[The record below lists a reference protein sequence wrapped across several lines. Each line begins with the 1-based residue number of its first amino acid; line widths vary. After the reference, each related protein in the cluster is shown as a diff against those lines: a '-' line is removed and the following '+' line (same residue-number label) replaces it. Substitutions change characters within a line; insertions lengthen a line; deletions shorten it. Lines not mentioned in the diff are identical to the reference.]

1 MARMTKDQIKA
12 AVLEQIADSEGY
24 DTDELAAMRKDAL
37 DYYYNRDSIAPSIDG
52 RSKLQ
57 SSDVADMVEA
67 VTAQVMP
74 AFDGDAIIEVEP
86 RSEDDIEQARTETN
100 AVNWCV
106 MEQNNG
112 QYEIQQAL
120 RDALLLRN
128 GIIKVYLQEKEEV
141 QVEYMDGLTEME
153 FGQLMMQSVDNV
165 KDVDNGI
172 MVQEVGEPEKG
183 FHDVRVTI
191 KKTDRKVCVR
201 AVDPSNFM
209 WERDHDSIYLDC
221 IRFCAERFLPTRSE
235 LIEQGY
241 SKKKVNQ
248 LNAGGNDTRVDG
260 LARNQNSARR
270 HWEGTT
276 PAEDIIECFECY
288 VRLDADGDGVA
299 ELLRVVIGAKELLD
313 VYEVDF
319 VPYAAGTPFL
329 QPHRFTGMGLFDK
342 LKNVQDQKT
351 FGIRQW
357 ADNVNNTNYS
367 RFVVLDG
374 AANLDDLTNARP
386 GGVIRANAPDAVQP
400 LAVNDVGASVGTFLE
415 YADKMRSERG
425 GAALDMQT
433 AEMQIAGDTAH
444 GVERQMSA
452 KELLA
457 AMMTRTLAHTL
468 IKTTYELV
476 HQALRLYVPDELSF
490 RVGSEF
496 AQVNPQQWPER
507 KHFGVKSGLSP
518 AERARKQAALATV
531 VQQQMALM
539 QSGMDG
545 TLVDPGAIYNAML
558 DWMRCGGLDMP
569 ENYFVDP
576 ASEQAQMAAQGKQQQ
591 AQQQQEYQDMLL
603 ELQKMIEQR
612 KADNADA
619 KVMEDG
625 RQFDLELQ
633 FKYDELAQKA
643 AYDEAA
649 MAVDLAG
656 AMNGAEDGSGNDTDG
671 QTVQ

>member
-1 MARMTKDQIKA
+1 MPRMTKDQIKS

-37 DYYYNRDSIAPSIDG
+37 DYYYNRESIAPSMDG

-67 VTAQVMP
+67 VTAQIMP
-74 AFDGDAIIEVEP
+74 AFDGDAIVEVEP
-86 RSEDDIEQARTETN
+86 VTEQDIEQARTETS

-106 MEQNNG
+106 MEQNRG

-128 GIIKVYLQEKEEV
+128 GIIKVYLDENEKV
-141 QVEYMDGLTEME
+141 DVEYKEGLTELE
-153 FGQLMMQSVDNV
+153 FGQLMGQ
-165 KDVDNGI
+165 DVGDISRTDNGI
-172 MVQEVGEPEKG
+172 AVQEMGERKDG

-191 KKTDRKVCVR
+191 KTTERKVCVQ
-201 AVDPSNFM
+201 AVDPANFM
-209 WERDHDSIYLDC
+209 WERDHDSIYLDR

-235 LIEQGY
+235 LLQMGY
-241 SKKKVNQ
+241 NKKKVNS
-248 LNAGGNDTRVDG
+248 LNAGGNDTRIDN

-270 HWEGTT
+270 HWEGVT
-276 PAEDIIECFECY
+276 PAEDIIEAFECFI
-288 VRLDADGDGVA
+288 RLDADGDGIA
-299 ELLRVVIGAKELLD
+299 ELLRVVIGAEEILD

-319 VPYAAGTPFL
+319 IPYAAGTPFL

-367 RFVVLDG
+367 RFVVMDG

-386 GGVIRANAPDAVQP
+386 GGVIRASSPDAVTP
-400 LAVNDVGASVGTFLE
+400 LMVNDIGSSVGTFLE

-444 GVERQMSA
+444 GVERQMSS
-452 KELLA
+452 KELLC

-468 IKTTYELV
+468 IKSTYELV
-476 HQALRLYVPDELSF
+476 HMALRLYVPDNLQF
-490 RVGSEF
+490 RTGSEF
-496 AQVNPQQWPER
+496 AQVSPQDWMER

-531 VQQQMALM
+531 VQQQMGLM

-545 TLVDPGAIYNAML
+545 VLVDPMSVYNAMM

-576 ASEQAQMAAQGKQQQ
+576 NSQQ
-591 AQQQQEYQDMLL
+591 AQQAQQGKAEQAQQEQQYQAMLL
-603 ELQKMIEQR
+603 ELQKQIEAR

-625 RQFDLELQ
+625 RQFDAELS
-633 FKYDELAQKA
+633 FKYDELAQEA
-643 AYDEAA
+643 AYKEAE
-649 MAVDLAG
+649 MSVNLAG
-656 AMNGAEDGSGNDTDG
+656 SMSAENGSEDDTG
-671 QTVQ
+671 RETVQ